1 MKLTLTAIFLKVYF
15 ITRIKMKL
23 FDVRSDFVAESQI
36 SVGHKAFFK
45 TSDKIFFVFVIK
57 LLK

>member
-1 MKLTLTAIFLKVYF
+1 
-15 ITRIKMKL
+15 MKL

-45 TSDKIFFVFVIK
+45 TSDKILFVFVIK
-57 LLK
+57 IIKVVCYQFKFLTETNH